1 MSASPAEEE
10 EYIKGIQDVIGRV
23 PCFGGSAADNTVEG
37 NWSLFYNEEVFSDGV
52 VVAFFYTSKEITTI
66 SDFSRF
72 ADMTRETDKIEVEF
86 DNYSGYPFYFTIED
100 QEDIE
105 EIMNIIFS
113 ASFTK
118 MGTEPNGGDHTSITI
133 IQGEKE
139 YKMHAFMNKEG
150 QYFAH

>member
-1 MSASPAEEE
+1 MKKLFALVLAT
-10 EYIKGIQDVIGRV
+10 ITLLF
-23 PCFGGSAADNTVEG
+23 CFVGCDILKKPTGDETG
-37 NWSLFYNEEVFSDGV
+37 
-52 VVAFFYTSKEITTI
+52 KEITTI
-66 SDFSRF
+66 TDFSKF

-100 QEDIE
+100 QDDID
-105 EIMNIIFS
+105 EIMSIIFS

-118 MGTEPNGGDHTSITI
+118 MSTEPNAGDHTSITI

-150 QYFAH
+150 QYYYSFSTTELQLKINELAREAGAFDGVE

>member
-1 MSASPAEEE
+1 MKKLIAFVLALVCVLGLVSCVSGNNENEKE
-10 EYIKGIQDVIGRV
+10 V
-23 PCFGGSAADNTVEG
+23 NT
-37 NWSLFYNEEVFSDGV
+37 
-52 VVAFFYTSKEITTI
+52 IT
-66 SDFSRF
+66 DFSKF
-72 ADMTRETDKIEVEF
+72 ADMTRETDKIDVEF

-105 EIMNIIFS
+105 EIMDIIFS

-118 MGTEPNGGDHTSITI
+118 MGTEPNAGDHTSITI

-150 QYFAH
+150 QYYYSFSTTELQLKINELAREAGAFKNLD

>member
-1 MSASPAEEE
+1 MKKLIAFVLALVCVLGLVSCVSGNNENEKE
-10 EYIKGIQDVIGRV
+10 V
-23 PCFGGSAADNTVEG
+23 NT
-37 NWSLFYNEEVFSDGV
+37 
-52 VVAFFYTSKEITTI
+52 IT
-66 SDFSRF
+66 DFSKF
-72 ADMTRETDKIEVEF
+72 ADMTRETDKIDVEF

-105 EIMNIIFS
+105 EIMDIIFS

-118 MGTEPNGGDHTSITI
+118 MGTEPNAGDHTSITI

-150 QYFAH
+150 QYYYSFSTTELQLKINELAREAGAFENLD

>member
-1 MSASPAEEE
+1 MKKLIAFVLALVCVLGLVSCVSGNNENEKE
-10 EYIKGIQDVIGRV
+10 V
-23 PCFGGSAADNTVEG
+23 NT
-37 NWSLFYNEEVFSDGV
+37 
-52 VVAFFYTSKEITTI
+52 IT
-66 SDFSRF
+66 DFSKF
-72 ADMTRETDKIEVEF
+72 ADMTRETDKIDVEF

-105 EIMNIIFS
+105 EIMDIIFS

-118 MGTEPNGGDHTSITI
+118 MGTEPNAGDHTSITI

-150 QYFAH
+150 QYYYSFSNTDLLTKIQELAREAGAFENVD